1 MVARSE
7 GVIAPASLPSLRRTS
22 CSSAASSS
30 KSIEL
35 GCGLQSE
42 ASFFFTVLIGSG
54 GGAGGTGGGLAAGAA
69 DSATGALVF
78 GSSHAVRESNTQSTK
93 VLVVFMA
100 RASLPHRRAPGRP
113 RQALARRLRRQP
125 GAPHWARAG

>member
-54 GGAGGTGGGLAAGAA
+54 GGAGGTGGTGGGLAAGAA
-69 DSATGALVF
+69 DSATGTLVF
-78 GSSHAVRESNTQSTK
+78 GSSHAVRESSTQSTK
-93 VLVVFMA
+93 VLVVF
-100 RASLPHRRAPGRP
+100 
-113 RQALARRLRRQP
+113 
-125 GAPHWARAG
+125 